1 MSHSIDDETTVGE
14 AFDPGCLGSQ
24 EHLSLLVLSGPDAGQ
39 WHKLP
44 PTGGIVGRHPDVD
57 VRLSDPAISRRHAE
71 IIISDD
77 SHIIVRDLDSR
88 NGVHVHGQP
97 ITERRVSDGDQIQ
110 LSAESVLRVRF
121 VGKAETALIHELQQ
135 AATTD
140 PLTGVAN
147 RRYLTGRLEQELSF
161 ARRHKSPMSV
171 LMIDLDHFKE
181 LNDAGG
187 HQAGDLAL
195 RDVAHSITE
204 TVRVED
210 VVARYGGDEFA
221 IISRGYAP
229 QDAVGLATRLC
240 EAIRTRDIGSEHGTP
255 PLTSS
260 IGIAGFDPQ
269 VRTRGP
275 LSIMELLARA
285 DAALYQTKRS
295 GRDGHTVWSGTLEQ
309 REAFIGSSRPTMRI
323 PYIEPEG

>member
-1 MSHSIDDETTVGE
+1 MGHSIDDDTTVGE
-14 AFDPGCLGSQ
+14 AFDPGSRPNH

-39 WHKLP
+39 WHNLA

-57 VRLSDPAISRRHAE
+57 VRLSDPAISRRHVE
-71 IIISDD
+71 IIIADNG
-77 SHIIVRDLDSR
+77 HIIVRDLDSR
-88 NGVHVHGQP
+88 NGVHVHGQR

-121 VGKAETALIHELQQ
+121 VGHAETALISELQR

-161 ARRHKSPMSV
+161 AHRHKSPMSV
-171 LMIDLDHFKE
+171 LMIDLDHFKA

-195 RDVAHSITE
+195 REVAEALVE

-210 VVARYGGDEFA
+210 VVARYGGDEFV

-229 QDAVGLATRLC
+229 DAAAGLATRLRD
-240 EAIRTRDIGSEHGTP
+240 AIRQLDIGASHGTP
-255 PLTSS
+255 PLTLS
-260 IGIAGFDPQ
+260 IGIAGCDPQ
-269 VRTRGP
+269 VPSATP
-275 LSIMELLARA
+275 LNIMELLARA
-285 DAALYQTKRS
+285 DAALYQAKRS
-295 GRDGHTVWSGTLEQ
+295 GRDSQTVWSGTLDQ
-309 REAFIGSSRPTMRI
+309 REAFLGSSRPTMRI
-323 PYIEPEG
+323 PYIEPED